1 MSDTVDADMEYNG
14 DFLAIDEKLDE
25 AANWTDTVQVPMGDS
40 TITLA
45 HRLLTER
52 ERLKLRVRLPM
63 DELQAYQNDEMDA
76 DRERL
81 LALQKKDSLTDAEE
95 AELRDLHETAGQQT
109 AGLLSALGEDGVN
122 ALMDAGKWTVQPT
135 AADVRD
141 LIDAPPDRQ
150 QAVFNG
156 NVPNPLTPEK
166 ARDPL
171 ADAIRKKIE
180 AQPYLIKLHLG
191 MAALNE
197 TNGVTQGN

>member
-1 MSDTVDADMEYNG
+1 MSDSVDDDIQYNG
-14 DFLAIDEKLDE
+14 DFLAVDEKLDE

-63 DELQAYQNDEMDA
+63 DELQEYQNEEMDA

-81 LALQKKDSLTDAEE
+81 LALQEKDSLTEEEE

-135 AADVRD
+135 PEDINDV
-141 LIDAPPDRQ
+141 INAPVERQ
-150 QAVFNG
+150 EAILG
-156 NVPNPLTPEK
+156 GDVPTTLTAEK
-166 ARDPL
+166 VREPL
-171 ADAIRKKIE
+171 ADAIKEKIE
-180 AQPYLIKLHLG
+180 AQPYLLKLHLG
-191 MAALNE
+191 MKALNE